1 MSKEEPSNETLHAI
15 LIRVEENVEKIKV
28 QTTKTNSRVNIL
40 EKDLARKDGAI
51 GIIIGILV
59 VLAIP
64 IILMLI
70 DTYLIK

>member
-15 LIRVEENVEKIKV
+15 LIRVEENVEKIKI
-28 QTTKTNSRVNIL
+28 QTTETNGRVNIL